1 MMKNIWLTTA
11 SLALNILLVGFL
23 LGSSIHYPPRGPF
36 PEPHGGDMPPMMGDH
51 PGSGS
56 MSELFD
62 QLSDQSKTLMRE
74 AFADIRAVHKNGRE
88 DIENARKAI
97 AEAIGA
103 PDWKAAA
110 LDKAEAHMQALME
123 ENMKK
128 SRARMRAVLEKLTPQ
143 ERKIIADHMRDGPLP
158 PPPIP

>member
-1 MMKNIWLTTA
+1 MMKNIWLTAA

-23 LGSSIHYPPRGPF
+23 LGSSIYHPPREPF

-51 PGSGS
+51 PGRDS
-56 MSELFD
+56 MSELFE
-62 QLSDQSKTLMRE
+62 QLSDQSKILMSE

-103 PDWKAAA
+103 PDWNVAT

-128 SRARMRAVLEKLTPQ
+128 SRVRMRAVLEKLTPQ
-143 ERKIIADHMRDGPLP
+143 ERKVIADHMRNALP